1 MSLRKPLQ
9 IANLAD
15 PGRGWDSRTVTSG
28 TKSLSP
34 DVKIPPAIS
43 MIMKSASVLDTY
55 KPGTFYQ
62 RHQYIVIL
70 VAVISVDEF
79 IFNVCV
85 LFQNTLYLES
95 ILSSY

>member
-1 MSLRKPLQ
+1 MLVLSRKPLQ

-43 MIMKSASVLDTY
+43 MIMKSASVLD
-55 KPGTFYQ
+55 
-62 RHQYIVIL
+62 I
-70 VAVISVDEF
+70 
-79 IFNVCV
+79 
-85 LFQNTLYLES
+85 
-95 ILSSY
+95 